1 MLFDDFFFLVN
12 QVASTETDSDILAE
26 LAEQL
31 FDRPALLSL
40 LAVSPHLPDSLLE
53 AFSKH
58 PEPAVRLMLT
68 CNTAVSSGLKPA
80 ILQVLL
86 ADTNPD
92 IRYSLAENYNL
103 PRETLAML
111 LDDENPYVCNR
122 ARKTLQRLEV
132 QFVHSV
138 SSVDFG
144 GKNDKRSEGVA

>member
-26 LAEQL
+26 MAQQL
-31 FDRPALLSL
+31 VDRPALLSL
-40 LAVSPHLPDSLLE
+40 LAVNPHLSDALLE

-58 PEPAVRLMLT
+58 PESSVRLMLT
-68 CNTAVSSGLKPA
+68 CNSAVSSGLKPV

-86 ADTNPD
+86 TDLNPD
-92 IRYSLAENYNL
+92 VRYSLAENYDL
-103 PRETLAML
+103 PRESLAML

-122 ARKTLQRLEV
+122 ARKTLQRLDV

-144 GKNDKRSEGVA
+144 GRNDKRSEGVA